1 MSILTWVV
9 VFSVIMGV
17 VAFVA
22 GLVLSIRLL
31 RGPAGGA
38 GAAPA
43 GTQLGAVLLVGIG
56 GALVGTS
63 MVTAAMV
70 KDGEAD
76 MIQLRSVVNQQEAK
90 IRVYETGLTRLDRA
104 LDAAKGAKVGAD
116 RLAAEIR
123 QELNDLRQKRASLR

>member
-9 VFSVIMGV
+9 VFSVFMGV

-22 GLVLSIRLL
+22 GLAFSIRLL
-31 RGPAGGA
+31 RSSAGGA
-38 GAAPA
+38 SAAPA

-70 KDGEAD
+70 KDRESD
-76 MIQLRSVVNQQEAK
+76 LIQVQSVINQQEAK
-90 IRVYETGLTRLDRA
+90 IRVYETGLTRLERA
-104 LDAAKGAKVGAD
+104 LDAAKAGKVGAD
-116 RLAAEIR
+116 RLASEIR
-123 QELNDLRQKRASLR
+123 QELSDLRQKRASLR